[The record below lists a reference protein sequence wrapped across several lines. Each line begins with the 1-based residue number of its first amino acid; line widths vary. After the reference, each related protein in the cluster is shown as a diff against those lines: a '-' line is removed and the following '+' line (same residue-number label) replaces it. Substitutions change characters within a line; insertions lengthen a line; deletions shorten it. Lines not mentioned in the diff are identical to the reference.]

1 MIYAAPPSSASDPTP
16 GALGSLIARTNP
28 VTIAAGRAPGWVTLR
43 FPAPVRLTAGF
54 HWLGLHSGGSTA
66 VGRYAATPTGFGG
79 TLAFNPDA
87 YGDGSG
93 STFGTTS
100 SDSKSMSIYA
110 VGGEGF
116 GRA

>member
-1 MIYAAPPSSASDPTP
+1 M
-16 GALGSLIARTNP
+16 
-28 VTIAAGRAPGWVTLR
+28 TLR